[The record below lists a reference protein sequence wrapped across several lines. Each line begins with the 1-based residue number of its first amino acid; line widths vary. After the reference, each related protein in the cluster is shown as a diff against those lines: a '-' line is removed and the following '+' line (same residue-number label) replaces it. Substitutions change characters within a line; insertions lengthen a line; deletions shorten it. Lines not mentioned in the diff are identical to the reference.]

1 MNLGVLIRI
10 FTRAGPLISL
20 QRTATVTEIEFEN
33 QNHQDYIIVELL
45 VLCTYLLAFKF
56 DVFSHEVHCEY
67 AAIGI

>member
-33 QNHQDYIIVELL
+33 QNHQDLL
-45 VLCTYLLAFKF
+45 YYCGTISTSTYLLAFKF

-67 AAIGI
+67 AAI

>member
-10 FTRAGPLISL
+10 SVEPAPLISL

-33 QNHQDYIIVELL
+33 QNHQDLL
-45 VLCTYLLAFKF
+45 YHCGTISTTTYLLAFKF

-67 AAIGI
+67 VAI